1 MANIPRIKRQ
11 VALIDVKASGLMSG
25 SFPVEV
31 GYLTYGLDALK
42 NWTPRVSSYL
52 VRPDPFW
59 SLYHWDSF
67 AEQMHGLS
75 HSHLRRFGEDTKS
88 IAAHLQADLASHLV
102 FTDAPEHDAQWLDVL
117 HTSASRPREYKI
129 YPINRLQKYIGLPPD
144 QAQAIFNAARKKHGP
159 TNRVNLGL
167 AFMQEVFEKSL
178 EAVYQ

>member
-31 GYLTYGLDALK
+31 GYLTYSLDALG
-42 NWTPRVSSYL
+42 NWAPRTTSYL
-52 VRPDPFW
+52 VKPDPFW
-59 SLYHWDSF
+59 SLTHWDSF

-75 HSHLRRFGEDTKS
+75 HHHLRRFGEDCKS
-88 IAAHLQADLASHLV
+88 IAAHLQADLAGHLV

-117 HTSASRPREYKI
+117 HASGMRPRTYKI
-129 YPINRLQKYIGLPPD
+129 YPINRLQKYIGLQPD
-144 QAQAIFNAARKKHGP
+144 IAQSIFNAARKKHGA

-167 AFMQEVFEKSL
+167 SFMQEVFEKSL
-178 EAVYQ
+178 EAVYR

>member
-31 GYLTYGLDALK
+31 GYLTYGLDALQ
-42 NWTPRVSSYL
+42 NWSPRISSYL
-52 VRPDPFW
+52 VKPDPFW
-59 SLYHWDSF
+59 SLDHWDSF

-75 HSHLRRFGEDTKS
+75 HHHLRRFGEDCKS
-88 IAAHLQADLASHLV
+88 IAAHLQADLEAHLV
-102 FTDAPEHDAQWLDVL
+102 FSDTPEYDAQWIDLL
-117 HTSASRPREYKI
+117 HKSGARPRAYKI

-144 QAQAIFNAARKKHGP
+144 HAQVIFNVAREKHGA

-178 EAVYQ
+178 EAVYR